1 MKKFFTAFIVSI
13 IILLFIFHE
22 KIVEK
27 FIIYKLSNWLEKEV
41 SFDNFKYEYP
51 NLIKISGLE
60 VINSNPI
67 YNDNIFESELISIDL
82 DLKTYLFEKLVI
94 IKSLKIENPV
104 FFLELNTKKSEAI
117 DNDKNI
123 KKNVFEDNIGVA
135 KKINENLPDKIWPSK
150 KRDINFL
157 ILKSSIENGIAYIK
171 ISTVED
177 TSKINLSTFKFLEIG
192 NQKGF
197 QHYKDVLKIML
208 FDIFARETDQ
218 IKKDILKEAYKF

>member
-13 IILLFIFHE
+13 TILLFIFHE

-27 FIIYKLSNWLEKEV
+27 FIIYKLSNWVEKEV
-41 SFDNFKYEYP
+41 SFDDFKYEYP
-51 NLIKISGLE
+51 NLIKISGLK

-117 DNDKNI
+117 DNDQNLKKNI
-123 KKNVFEDNIGVA
+123 FEDNIGLA

-177 TSKINLSTFKFLEIG
+177 ASKIYLSTFKFFKIG

-218 IKKDILKEAYKF
+218 IKKEILKEAYKF

>member
-27 FIIYKLSNWLEKEV
+27 FIIYKLSNWVEKEV

-218 IKKDILKEAYKF
+218 IKKEILKEAYKF

>member
-27 FIIYKLSNWLEKEV
+27 FIIYKLSNWVEKEV

-60 VINSNPI
+60 VINANPI

-82 DLKTYLFEKLVI
+82 DLKTYLFKKLVI

-104 FFLELNTKKSEAI
+104 FFLELNTKKSEVI

-123 KKNVFEDNIGVA
+123 KKNIFEDNIGVA

-218 IKKDILKEAYKF
+218 IKKETLKEAYKF

>member
-104 FFLELNTKKSEAI
+104 FFLELNTKKSEVI

-218 IKKDILKEAYKF
+218 IKKEILKEAYKF

>member
-27 FIIYKLSNWLEKEV
+27 FIIYKLSNWIEKEV

-135 KKINENLPDKIWPSK
+135 KKINENLPDKI
-150 KRDINFL
+150 
-157 ILKSSIENGIAYIK
+157 
-171 ISTVED
+171 
-177 TSKINLSTFKFLEIG
+177 
-192 NQKGF
+192 
-197 QHYKDVLKIML
+197 
-208 FDIFARETDQ
+208 
-218 IKKDILKEAYKF
+218 

>member
-218 IKKDILKEAYKF
+218 IKKEILKEAYKF

>member
-27 FIIYKLSNWLEKEV
+27 FIIYKLSNWIEKEV

-218 IKKDILKEAYKF
+218 IKKEILKEAYKF

>member
-13 IILLFIFHE
+13 IIILIIFHE

-27 FIIYKLSNWLEKEV
+27 FIIYKLSNWVEKEV

-60 VINSNPI
+60 VINANPI

-82 DLKTYLFEKLVI
+82 DLKTYLFKKLVI

-104 FFLELNTKKSEAI
+104 FFLELNTKKSEVI

-123 KKNVFEDNIGVA
+123 KKNIFEDNIGVA

-171 ISTVED
+171 ISSFED
-177 TSKINLSTFKFLEIG
+177 TSKIYLSTFKFFKIG

-218 IKKDILKEAYKF
+218 IKKETLKEAYKF

>member
-13 IILLFIFHE
+13 ITLLFIFHE

-27 FIIYKLSNWLEKEV
+27 FIIYKLSNWIEKEV

-218 IKKDILKEAYKF
+218 IKKEILKEAYKF

>member
-104 FFLELNTKKSEAI
+104 FFFRTKYQ
-117 DNDKNI
+117 
-123 KKNVFEDNIGVA
+123 
-135 KKINENLPDKIWPSK
+135 KI
-150 KRDINFL
+150 
-157 ILKSSIENGIAYIK
+157 
-171 ISTVED
+171 
-177 TSKINLSTFKFLEIG
+177 
-192 NQKGF
+192 
-197 QHYKDVLKIML
+197 
-208 FDIFARETDQ
+208 
-218 IKKDILKEAYKF
+218 

>member
-27 FIIYKLSNWLEKEV
+27 FIIYKLSNWIEKEV

-51 NLIKISGLE
+51 NLIKISGFE

-117 DNDKNI
+117 DNDNNI

-157 ILKSSIENGIAYIK
+157 ILKSSIKNGIAYIK

-218 IKKDILKEAYKF
+218 IKKETLKEAYKF

>member
-27 FIIYKLSNWLEKEV
+27 FIIYKLSNWVEKEV

-60 VINSNPI
+60 VINANPI

-82 DLKTYLFEKLVI
+82 DLKTYLFKKLVI
-94 IKSLKIENPV
+94 IKSLKIENPI
-104 FFLELNTKKSEAI
+104 FFLELNTKKSEVL

-123 KKNVFEDNIGVA
+123 KKNIFEDNIGVA

-171 ISTVED
+171 ISSVED
-177 TSKINLSTFKFLEIG
+177 TSKIYLSTFKFFKIG

-218 IKKDILKEAYKF
+218 IKKETLKEAYKF